1 LGESESSEGEDAYGV
16 KKKGEKKRSTSSE
29 EGIDPSEMSAIDS
42 FAQT

>member
-1 LGESESSEGEDAYGV
+1 MN
-16 KKKGEKKRSTSSE
+16 KKGENKRASPSSDDDN